1 MPYVFYDT
9 ETTGVSTAFSQ
20 ILQFAA
26 IKTDDL
32 LNEVDRFQVRC
43 RLLPHMVPS
52 PGALLVTVIT
62 PDVLLDEGLPS
73 HYEAIQEIRQKLME
87 CRPAIFIGYYSIGFD
102 EELLRQAAP
111 RKSSRRRRPNTG
123 FFQRL
128 LGRGT
133 KR

>member
-43 RLLPHMVPS
+43 RLLPHVVPS
-52 PGALLVTVIT
+52 PGALLVTGIT

-87 CRPAIFIGYYSIGFD
+87 WSPAIFIGYNSIGFD
-102 EELLRQAAP
+102 EELLRQA
-111 RKSSRRRRPNTG
+111 
-123 FFQRL
+123 FFQTL
-128 LGRGT
+128 QPL
-133 KR
+133 